1 MRWLETRVPP
11 PLVMLLCGA
20 IGYLASRLA
29 AGPVVPLPMPALLA
43 GGLVAIGVTLNLLPK
58 LAFRRART
66 TVNPLRPAVASALV
80 TQGVYRYTRNPMYLG
95 QATVLAGVMLYLRSP
110 VALLAVPLFVLYITR
125 LQIVPEERALS
136 VRFPEAYAAFRQ
148 RVRRWL

>member
-1 MRWLETRVPP
+1 MTWLETRVPP

-20 IGYLASRLA
+20 IGYLASRYCPGTAL
-29 AGPVVPLPMPALLA
+29 PLPMPALLA
-43 GGLVAIGVTLNLLPK
+43 GGVMAVGVALNLLPK
-58 LAFRRART
+58 LAFQRART
-66 TVNPLRPAVASALV
+66 TVNPLRPSASSALV
-80 TQGVYRYTRNPMYLG
+80 THGVYRYSRNPMYLG
-95 QATVLAGVMLYLRSP
+95 QAIVLAGGMLYLRNF

-136 VRFPEAYAAFRQ
+136 IRFPEAYRRFRQ

>member
-43 GGLVAIGVTLNLLPK
+43 GGVVAIGLTLNLLPK

-66 TVNPLRPAVASALV
+66 TVNPLRPAMASALV
-80 TQGVYRYTRNPMYLG
+80 TRGVYRYTRNPMYLG
-95 QATVLAGVMLYLRSP
+95 QATVLAGVMLYLQSP

-136 VRFPEAYAAFRQ
+136 ARFPEAYAAFRQ